1 MDNEISDLQIQNL
14 AKRLKQ
20 LRKEKGYNNYELF
33 AFENGISRSQ
43 YGKYEKGSDIRFST
57 LLKVLNA
64 LDISLKDFFAEGFE
78 DTNQKPEETK

>member
-1 MDNEISDLQIQNL
+1 MEIADIQIQNL
-14 AKRLKQ
+14 AKRLKE
-20 LRKEKGYNNYELF
+20 LRKAKGYNNYELF

-57 LLKVLNA
+57 LLKVLDA

-78 DTNQKPEETK
+78 NTSEKPKETK